1 MIEGALEIGAAAE
14 QDAAKQLEE
23 LTDGEVDKATRRG
36 AFKQWLRGEGVAIP
50 TKLAKQIDAEG
61 EEELVEKETIDAEHL
76 RGVIAEAGLPD
87 HVERA
92 IRIWLAVNKAS
103 TKKYRAMLN
112 RLGADDR
119 VREVL
124 RYRAA
129 SPGRWGGAGI
139 QPQNLPRNCPGP
151 EEMEKVCQDLR
162 TGDYELIR
170 ILYGQDEVMPL
181 LSRALRGAITAAP
194 GHRLIVADYSAIEA
208 RGTFWVSGHD
218 EGLKAFRKIDSGAW
232 PGHDIYTWQAT
243 KILLREV
250 TKEDKNDRQ
259 VWGKVPVLGCGYQ
272 MGPPKLVD
280 YAASMGAE
288 ITEDQAQ
295 KIVYA
300 YRRDHWPVKEFWYEA
315 ERCAIEAVRRG
326 NGGDVVSMAGG
337 KIKWAVRGAFLHC
350 RLPSGR
356 LLSYFRPKVE
366 WDKKFGRPKLTFL
379 GHATYKPG
387 LWTRCSTYG
396 GKLTENIV
404 QALCRDI
411 MRDAMLRARAA
422 GYPIVLTVHDEI
434 AAEAPHGEG
443 SLEEFERLLSQ
454 APSWADGFPIAV
466 EGWERERYG
475 KD

>member
-1 MIEGALEIGAAAE
+1 
-14 QDAAKQLEE
+14 
-23 LTDGEVDKATRRG
+23 
-36 AFKQWLRGEGVAIP
+36 
-50 TKLAKQIDAEG
+50 
-61 EEELVEKETIDAEHL
+61 
-76 RGVIAEAGLPD
+76 
-87 HVERA
+87 
-92 IRIWLAVNKAS
+92 
-103 TKKYRAMLN
+103 
-112 RLGADDR
+112 
-119 VREVL
+119 
-124 RYRAA
+124 
-129 SPGRWGGAGI
+129 
-139 QPQNLPRNCPGP
+139 
-151 EEMEKVCQDLR
+151 
-162 TGDYELIR
+162 
-170 ILYGQDEVMPL
+170 
-181 LSRALRGAITAAP
+181 
-194 GHRLIVADYSAIEA
+194 
-208 RGTFWVSGHD
+208 
-218 EGLKAFRKIDSGAW
+218 
-232 PGHDIYTWQAT
+232 
-243 KILLREV
+243 
-250 TKEDKNDRQ
+250 
-259 VWGKVPVLGCGYQ
+259 
-272 MGPPKLVD
+272 
-280 YAASMGAE
+280 
-288 ITEDQAQ
+288 
-295 KIVYA
+295 
-300 YRRDHWPVKEFWYEA
+300 
-315 ERCAIEAVRRG
+315 VRRG